1 MVGTVRLGEL
11 TASGYRSPPVSEYP
25 ELDEQVDGVRRRSE
39 SAFATVY
46 RLTVD
51 DLTSF
56 AYGMLHDRSAAEDAV
71 QQTFL
76 ELARAASSL
85 RGDGRTLRA
94 WLFRSLRYNCLD
106 ELRRRRRRPETPTD
120 VLPDDPVDPPEV
132 DVDLE
137 EALAMLTERQRTM
150 VLLKHVAG
158 LSGEEIAQVLDSNRV
173 AVYAALGRAE
183 RRLRS
188 LLEDGGE
195 RG

>member
-1 MVGTVRLGEL
+1 M
-11 TASGYRSPPVSEYP
+11 SEYP
-25 ELDEQVDGVRRRSE
+25 ELDEQVDGVRHRSE

-71 QQTFL
+71 QQAFL
-76 ELARAASSL
+76 ELARSAPSI

-94 WLFRSLRYNCLD
+94 WLFRSVRYNCLD
-106 ELRRRRRRPETPTD
+106 ELRRRRRRPETPAD
-120 VLPDDPVDPPEV
+120 VLPEDPIDPEET
-132 DVDLE
+132 DVDLQN
-137 EALAMLTERQRTM
+137 ALAQLTERQRTM

-158 LSGEEIAQVLDSNRV
+158 LSGEEIAQVVGSNRV

-183 RRLRS
+183 RRLRA
-188 LLEDGGE
+188 LLEGVSA
-195 RG
+195 